1 MFGDVHGSFNHVL
14 PTVRREKPAAI
25 IFLGDLQAQ
34 KPLEEELAN
43 VLELTEVY
51 FIHGNHDVDS
61 RADYNNLFNSQLA
74 HRNLHGKV
82 TLIDGFRVAGLGGIF
97 RESIWYP
104 RASAEI
110 EPMYHSYDQYLNE
123 GLISERWKLYRRQ
136 ERANMTADA
145 WKEYQKNV
153 ASGWVPDLPMPEL
166 EGNALKHK
174 STIFHEDWLTL
185 YGQEADILV
194 THEAPTCHPH
204 GFLGIDVLA
213 QGMKAKYTFHGHHH
227 DRLNYQD
234 KEEALGFSA
243 HGVGFRG
250 VSDMYGG
257 MISAGS
263 YDEERAYRS
272 HHD

>member
-104 RASAEI
+104 RVSAEI
-110 EPMYHSYDQYLNE
+110 EPMYHSYDQYVKE

-136 ERANMTADA
+136 EKANMTADA
-145 WKEYQKNV
+145 R
-153 ASGWVPDLPMPEL
+153 
-166 EGNALKHK
+166 
-174 STIFHEDWLTL
+174 T
-185 YGQEADILV
+185 
-194 THEAPTCHPH
+194 
-204 GFLGIDVLA
+204 
-213 QGMKAKYTFHGHHH
+213 
-227 DRLNYQD
+227 
-234 KEEALGFSA
+234 
-243 HGVGFRG
+243 
-250 VSDMYGG
+250 
-257 MISAGS
+257 
-263 YDEERAYRS
+263 
-272 HHD
+272 